1 MDYLFSKW
9 ALRIFWSFN
18 IFDIEVPE
26 YKNEERSNEKYK
38 YISLVYSTVIMKHM
52 VSQITPYLVEYVE
65 LYDIAFENTTDY
77 LNLIDCEQKEIDLY
91 VNTYRFKPKLLL
103 VDLIKTNESFSNTLK
118 INKYTNKIDL
128 NELLSLKY
136 KKNVVISL
144 SEIKSIEFSLY
155 MNQPSRWL
163 IVRYNIICR
172 LRNTL
177 FLFRNIKSKKLK
189 FDASMFIEED
199 KEFIHLEENIPSEF
213 RLSNSTYLT
222 DPTRMYLYKCRFYS
236 TFLSSRI
243 FLYRAILRLVLNSI
257 SSLDLISNIKAFI
270 NNVNMC
276 NDRNDKKR
284 SISERN
290 KHFYFEYINNNSNI
304 YYNNNNNDYRSKP
317 NNKNNKNN
325 YNNYKTSNDN
335 NNNNYNDSNNY
346 NNNNNNYNNNNNNYN
361 DSNNYNNSNNNNN
374 NYNNNNN
381 NNYNTNNDN
390 NDNKESYNNNIESII
405 YFNSNKYISKDNK
418 NLNIEYYNNSSEEK
432 FIKRNNNISEDKILF
447 NKNSNNK
454 HNNDHFRQDYQ
465 DDNNI
470 LNSNN
475 KEDDEEYKHNIE
487 EVNEEYN
494 HNFKKIKIEKKL
506 GNYKYQ
512 NEYADNYKNKISLD
526 RNIFKY
532 NYGNNSITNSNNN
545 NYKSDNNNN
554 NSNYDNNHN
563 NNDSIN
569 SNMFL
574 RYKHN
579 QDNSGFNYIN
589 YVNSEKKL
597 YQKNNFDNINNKYN
611 KYNMNNSYFSHSF
624 NSENQS
630 LLGKS
635 LDKNYLKNNNFQN
648 SNSNREYYNN
658 TDVNKSENI
667 YRYNN
672 NYYNNMYKSKEEKKV
687 KYWIN
692 DINYMEMTNNELND
706 FISSCVYHQIVF
718 ILKNFLSK
726 SIDFLLNQNMF
737 YLRIAKK
744 KESQINMIQYYEYPS
759 VIALY
764 EYGVVYLSK
773 YVANYGN
780 DYYNDNLI
788 TFSTDIHELNK
799 KIKNNYDDNNW
810 YIGRQEPYDTL
821 SYLKNLNKE
830 NSNDN
835 NKNNQNDNA
844 NNNYYYSNN
853 EDYNNNNNSN
863 NNNGNNYLNNYS
875 NVNNKDDRKESF
887 METKVDYDYIDM
899 KYNICDKILD
909 LISHSEGRDDINLG
923 EKLYKIID
931 MHYCQNIKEKCT
943 GCKDCLNNHGSDNSK
958 ENFIEILKLLKY
970 FCNLNE
976 YIPNNCDIYKC
987 RDHINNYIY
996 FDSSIITYQYYFNEL
1011 SKMEYYFKSIDTY
1024 IKNFKYLI
1032 NKAKEALNQGIHMF
1046 DVDSNLESG
1055 FF

>member
-1 MDYLFSKW
+1 MESKKKNKRVTQACNYCKIKRVKCTGDCPCQKCLSNNIECIYSNSKKRGRKIKIDENKYLNRFSVACNFLNNGIPEHIPIMNNGDSKYDIFINYELIDNFYRNSTFEFIPFLNYSIINNRIRNKEIYFSLLFGLYAISELFSPYGDYNVGLKYMMISRRFLKLAYIYNKIRNIQVIETFFVLALFESGHIMDYLFSKW

-390 NDNKESYNNNIESII
+390 NDNKE
-405 YFNSNKYISKDNK
+405 K
-418 NLNIEYYNNSSEEK
+418 
-432 FIKRNNNISEDKILF
+432 
-447 NKNSNNK
+447 
-454 HNNDHFRQDYQ
+454 
-465 DDNNI
+465 
-470 LNSNN
+470 
-475 KEDDEEYKHNIE
+475 
-487 EVNEEYN
+487 
-494 HNFKKIKIEKKL
+494 
-506 GNYKYQ
+506 
-512 NEYADNYKNKISLD
+512 
-526 RNIFKY
+526 
-532 NYGNNSITNSNNN
+532 
-545 NYKSDNNNN
+545 
-554 NSNYDNNHN
+554 
-563 NNDSIN
+563 
-569 SNMFL
+569 
-574 RYKHN
+574 
-579 QDNSGFNYIN
+579 
-589 YVNSEKKL
+589 
-597 YQKNNFDNINNKYN
+597 
-611 KYNMNNSYFSHSF
+611 
-624 NSENQS
+624 
-630 LLGKS
+630 
-635 LDKNYLKNNNFQN
+635 
-648 SNSNREYYNN
+648 
-658 TDVNKSENI
+658 
-667 YRYNN
+667 
-672 NYYNNMYKSKEEKKV
+672 KKV

-718 ILKNFLSK
+718 ILKNVLSK

-853 EDYNNNNNSN
+853 EDYNNNNN
-863 NNNGNNYLNNYS
+863 
-875 NVNNKDDRKESF
+875 KSF